1 MSDKP
6 ISDEG
11 LIKILKIVML
21 CGVCLILLGVYCHL
35 FNETIE
41 HMGVTGILISAC
53 LVAVGMIMSLPTK
66 MFLTFLLV
74 KREQEHDAAL
84 RSMKENKSDAS

>member
-1 MSDKP
+1 MNSNT
-6 ISDEG
+6 ISDASVIR
-11 LIKILKIVML
+11 LLKVIMT
-21 CGVCLILLGVYCHL
+21 CGICLILLGIYFHM

-41 HMGVTGILISAC
+41 NMGVTGILISAC

-74 KREQEHDAAL
+74 KREQEKDADEA
-84 RSMKENKSDAS
+84 SFKTHKTDAS

>member
-1 MSDKP
+1 M
-6 ISDEG
+6 
-11 LIKILKIVML
+11 
-21 CGVCLILLGVYCHL
+21 

-41 HMGVTGILISAC
+41 NMGVTGILISAC

-74 KREQEHDAAL
+74 KREQEKDADEA
-84 RSMKENKSDAS
+84 SFKTHKTDAS

>member
-1 MSDKP
+1 MSDAT
-6 ISDEG
+6 I
-11 LIKILKIVML
+11 IRTLKIVML
-21 CGVCLILLGVYCHL
+21 CGIALILLGIYSHM

-41 HMGVTGILISAC
+41 HMGVTGIVISAC

-74 KREQEHDAAL
+74 KREQEHDAAEQAI
-84 RSMKENKSDAS
+84 KHNKSDAT